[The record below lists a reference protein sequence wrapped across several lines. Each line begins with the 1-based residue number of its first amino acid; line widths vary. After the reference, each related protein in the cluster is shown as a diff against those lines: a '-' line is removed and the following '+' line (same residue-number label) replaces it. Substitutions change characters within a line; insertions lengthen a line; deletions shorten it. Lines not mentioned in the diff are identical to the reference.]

1 MSDSTLMFTA
11 KLVAASVV
19 YCGLF
24 LLAINSYEDLDGS
37 TLLVMGFSFLLFA
50 VANGLSMLLF
60 LPAGKADQAVVLD
73 PDLVSWSG
81 KVRLIDPIIAAL
93 TVGVESFSAQLKS
106 FGSSY
111 GIANQVSVKCQ
122 ELDAHHCALEAD
134 AHKAKE
140 LVSNTSQLARTGQST
155 MLETRQSMKE
165 LSQSV
170 DAAES
175 SIIKVAADSENIGG
189 ILEVI
194 RGIADQT
201 NLLALNAAI
210 EAARAG
216 EQGRGFAVVADE
228 VRTLAQ
234 RTQQATGEINEM
246 VTALQSG
253 ANLATGVMKRGRE
266 LTGSTVD
273 QLERS
278 LSTIG
283 TINDSVA
290 EIQLI
295 SEKILL
301 GSRNQSVVSR
311 TLLND
316 VQGLSQVETLA
327 EQLKLAGESL
337 VMTGQKSASALRKL
351 SEAG

>member
-1 MSDSTLMFTA
+1 MSDSTLMFAA
-11 KLVAASVV
+11 KLVVAALI
-19 YCGLF
+19 YCGLY
-24 LLAINSYEDLDGS
+24 LLAINSYEELS
-37 TLLVMGFSFLLFA
+37 AATLLVMGFGFLLFA

-60 LPAGKADQAVVLD
+60 FPADKLKQETIAD
-73 PDLVSWSG
+73 PDLVSWSTT
-81 KVRLIDPIIAAL
+81 VSQIQPIATAL
-93 TVGVESFSAQLKS
+93 QSGVGSFKSQLQQFGASQGSA
-106 FGSSY
+106 GR
-111 GIANQVSVKCQ
+111 VSAKCQ
-122 ELDAHHCALEAD
+122 ELDANHRTLESD
-134 AHKAKE
+134 AHKARE
-140 LVSNTSQLARTGQST
+140 LVGNTSQLARTGQST

-165 LSQSV
+165 LSQNV
-170 DAAES
+170 DAAET

-234 RTQQATGEINEM
+234 RTQEATGEINEM

-283 TINDSVA
+283 AINESVV
-290 EIQLI
+290 EIQQI
-295 SEKILL
+295 SEKILTV
-301 GSRNQSVVSR
+301 SRDQSVMTR
-311 TLLND
+311 ALLDD
-316 VQGLSQVETLA
+316 VQGLNQVDA
-327 EQLKLAGESL
+327 KAAQLKQAGESMAD
-337 VMTGQKSASALRKL
+337 VGQHSLDALRKL
-351 SEAG
+351 TAG